1 MNNNTSPVW
10 KKRGTRQGLLRNA
23 LLKAMGYTDQDIEK
37 PIIGVINTWA
47 ETNPGHVHF
56 RQLSEAVKR
65 GVWAAGGFPLEVN
78 TMSICEVFFDL
89 SSLIYRNL
97 LSMTTEELT
106 QASLLFTQLGTTLA
120 TIAAL
125 QGLQQE
131 NGETATTGQ
140 ESQQ

>member
-1 MNNNTSPVW
+1 MD
-10 KKRGTRQGLLRNA
+10 A
-23 LLKAMGYTDQDIEK
+23 LQWST
-37 PIIGVINTWA
+37 GVHALAKTLA
-47 ETNPGHVHF
+47 
-56 RQLSEAVKR
+56 Q
-65 GVWAAGGFPLEVN
+65 
-78 TMSICEVFFDL
+78 
-89 SSLIYRNL
+89 
-97 LSMTTEELT
+97 SMTTEELT